1 MVYVDDLGLFADMVI
16 GMTRVKKELNRKFVM
31 TDLGE
36 MKRILGIRVER
47 NRRDGTLKISQSSYI
62 DIMLT

>member
-1 MVYVDDLGLFADMVI
+1 MDDLGLFSDSQK
-16 GMTRVKKELNRKFVM
+16 GMERIKEELNGEFNM

-47 NRRDGTLKISQSSYI
+47 NREEGTLKISQGHYI
-62 DIMLT
+62 DTLLA